1 MKSATFALLAV
12 VTGSALGCRSHVAGA
27 RPRRALLH
35 APSSRAHDTLALR
48 DSGRSALRR
57 PRVITTPTVIVFW
70 LGAADTLST
79 GDASSAYDDL
89 TYYTG
94 QVAAEL
100 KQAGIT
106 IVPTTADTVFV
117 EGPAHRRRTVV
128 LSGLDYPYGYVLIDP
143 GGPERILTGV
153 YSDDDLLDEIEAYFN
168 IDSDSTAV
176 SPRVAT

>member
-1 MKSATFALLAV
+1 MKPANVMLLALLAF
-12 VTGSALGCRSHVAGA
+12 SCRS
-27 RPRRALLH
+27 RPPLAHSRHGLVH
-35 APSSRAHDTLALR
+35 APPVRGHDSLELR

-57 PRVITTPTVIVFW
+57 PRVITAPTLIVFW
-70 LGAADTLST
+70 LGATDTLSA

-89 TYYTG
+89 TYYTD

-100 KQAGIT
+100 KQAGIA

-117 EGPAHRRRTVV
+117 EGPTHHRRMVV
-128 LSGLDYPYGYVLIDP
+128 LSGLDYPYGYVLLDP
-143 GGPERILTGV
+143 GGPERILTGI

-176 SPRVAT
+176 TPRVAT